1 MIRELNAKEILI
13 RQGLILSARD
23 KYKLEFG
30 EIGNIFGVS
39 KQRIQQI
46 YEVNSKSRNEEQK
59 EK

>member
-13 RQGLILSARD
+13 RQELILSARD